1 MPAPSGKRRLCEETN
16 AGRYG
21 THSIEYRERSEGRY
35 SGALRHHP
43 IAPRS
48 LLRSVA
54 VAWWRSSD
62 ESPSSTD
69 GDEIERESS
78 EDNAAAGRRTAWS
91 EIDEE
96 IDRNRFAVT
105 RSDDQFD
112 ARAWSDTPGAVDDPF
127 PVGFPTAEDVAHF
140 RNRPPIP
147 ARPDG
152 PTGDGSPGRHSP
164 PESEKRMAATITHTD
179 ALKTAMEIEGALGVA
194 LVDSTSGMA
203 LATAGSPMDL
213 DLEVAAAGNSSVVQA
228 KLRTMADLGL
238 QQSIEDILITL
249 DKQYH
254 IIRLLHRQPTVFLYL
269 VLDRARANLAMARF
283 RLTSIEKD
291 LVV

>member
-1 MPAPSGKRRLCEETN
+1 
-16 AGRYG
+16 
-21 THSIEYRERSEGRY
+21 
-35 SGALRHHP
+35 
-43 IAPRS
+43 
-48 LLRSVA
+48 
-54 VAWWRSSD
+54 
-62 ESPSSTD
+62 
-69 GDEIERESS
+69 
-78 EDNAAAGRRTAWS
+78 
-91 EIDEE
+91 
-96 IDRNRFAVT
+96 
-105 RSDDQFD
+105 
-112 ARAWSDTPGAVDDPF
+112 
-127 PVGFPTAEDVAHF
+127 
-140 RNRPPIP
+140 
-147 ARPDG
+147 
-152 PTGDGSPGRHSP
+152 
-164 PESEKRMAATITHTD
+164 MAATATTHTD
-179 ALKTAMEIEGALGVA
+179 ALKAAMEIEGALGVA

-283 RLTSIEKD
+283 RLTAIEKD

>member
-1 MPAPSGKRRLCEETN
+1 
-16 AGRYG
+16 
-21 THSIEYRERSEGRY
+21 
-35 SGALRHHP
+35 
-43 IAPRS
+43 
-48 LLRSVA
+48 

-62 ESPSSTD
+62 EPPSSTD
-69 GDEIERESS
+69 GDEIERESY
-78 EDNAAAGRRTAWS
+78 EDNADAGRRTAWP

-96 IDRNRFAVT
+96 IDPNRVDVT
-105 RSDDQFD
+105 RSDDQ
-112 ARAWSDTPGAVDDPF
+112 SDSRSWITLSGTVDDPF
-127 PVGFPTAEDVAHF
+127 PVGFPSAEDVAHF

-152 PTGDGSPGRHSP
+152 PTADGSPGRHSP
-164 PESEKRMAATITHTD
+164 PESEKLMAAPTSTHTD

-254 IIRLLHRQPTVFLYL
+254 IIRLLNRQPTIFLYL

-283 RLTSIEKD
+283 RLTAIEKD
-291 LVV
+291 LVI